1 MREEQKSLTRKRE
14 EEDLAK
20 WQAETADREKEEK
33 YRKGMLANDEREL
46 NRQEDWANAC
56 WVLANL

>member
-1 MREEQKSLTRKRE
+1 MREEQKSLKRKRE

-20 WQAETADREKEEK
+20 WQAETAEREKEEK
-33 YRKGMLANDEREL
+33 DRKGMLANDEREL
-46 NRQEDWANAC
+46 KRQEDWANAC

>member
-1 MREEQKSLTRKRE
+1 MAQNEIEEQE
-14 EEDLAK
+14 
-20 WQAETADREKEEK
+20 
-33 YRKGMLANDEREL
+33 RKGMLANDEREL